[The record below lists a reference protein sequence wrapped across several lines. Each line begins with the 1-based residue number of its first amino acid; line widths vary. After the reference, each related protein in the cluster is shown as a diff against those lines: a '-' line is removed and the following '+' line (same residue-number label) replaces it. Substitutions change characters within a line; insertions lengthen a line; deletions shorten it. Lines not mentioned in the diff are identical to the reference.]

1 MAITGNGYKT
11 LEAVASAIEQPSII
25 DARLKE
31 FDALF
36 DRLTNGKRTR
46 RQRRLRLCLALCG
59 EHKCKNSTRRLVPNH
74 GSTRQSSNSTSAGS
88 PAGVDEVPADGASIK
103 AVIEDL
109 ERRHPGMRERLLD
122 EKGDIRRFVNIYL
135 NGDDIRFLDAINS
148 KVKDGDDIS
157 IVPAIAG
164 GR

>member
-1 MAITGNGYKT
+1 MAVRVRVPTP
-11 LEAVASAIEQPSII
+11 L
-25 DARLKE
+25 
-31 FDALF
+31 
-36 DRLTNGKRTR
+36 R
-46 RQRRLRLCLALCG
+46 RF
-59 EHKCKNSTRRLVPNH
+59 T
-74 GSTRQSSNSTSAGS
+74 
-88 PAGVDEVPADGASIK
+88 AGVDEVPADGTSIK

-122 EKGDIRRFVNIYL
+122 EKGEIRRFVNIYL
-135 NGDDIRFLDAINS
+135 NGDDVRFLDAINS

>member
-1 MAITGNGYKT
+1 MAVSVRVPTP
-11 LEAVASAIEQPSII
+11 L
-25 DARLKE
+25 
-31 FDALF
+31 
-36 DRLTNGKRTR
+36 R
-46 RQRRLRLCLALCG
+46 RF
-59 EHKCKNSTRRLVPNH
+59 T
-74 GSTRQSSNSTSAGS
+74 
-88 PAGVDEVPADGASIK
+88 AGVDEVPADGASIK